1 MKTCLIVEDSETVRH
16 ILTQLVEAA
25 GYHTLQAANA
35 AEALDVTSAARPEI
49 VFLDWDLP
57 GLEALD
63 YLRGA
68 AEAGLPDA
76 PHIVLCAMENDAQQ
90 FALAKSAGARFHMI
104 KPYDKRDVRSVLGLI
119 EQQEKLDLDDMRL
132 MA

>member
-35 AEALDVTSAARPEI
+35 AEALDVTSAARPDI

-68 AEAGLPDA
+68 AGLGPHDTL
-76 PHIVLCAMENDAQQ
+76 HIVLCAMENDAQQ

-104 KPYDKRDVRSVLGLI
+104 KPYDGRDVRGVLGLI
-119 EQQEKLDLDDMRL
+119 EQQEKLDIEDMRL

>member
-16 ILTQLVEAA
+16 ILTQLVEEA

-35 AEALDVTSAARPEI
+35 AEALDVTAAAQPEI

-68 AEAGLPDA
+68 AEADLEDA

-90 FALAKSAGARFHMI
+90 FALARSAGARFHMI

-119 EQQEKLDLDDMRL
+119 DQQERLDLEDMRL

>member
-1 MKTCLIVEDSETVRH
+1 VKTCLIVEDSETVRH

-25 GYHTLQAANA
+25 GYHTLQAGNA
-35 AEALDVTSAARPEI
+35 AEALDVTVAAKPEI

-68 AEAGLPDA
+68 AESELAEA

-90 FALAKSAGARFHMI
+90 FALAKAAGARFHMI
-104 KPYDKRDVRSVLGLI
+104 KPYDKRDVRGVLGLI
-119 EQQEKLDLDDMRL
+119 DQQEKLDMEEMRL